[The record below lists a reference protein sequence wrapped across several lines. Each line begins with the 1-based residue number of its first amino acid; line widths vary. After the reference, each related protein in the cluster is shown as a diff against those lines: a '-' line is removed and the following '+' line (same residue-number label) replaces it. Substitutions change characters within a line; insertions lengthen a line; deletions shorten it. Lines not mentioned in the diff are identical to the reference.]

1 MTGSTPLAPQRREL
15 ILDIVRRE
23 GAVRVA
29 ALVEQLGVSDMTIRR
44 DLDVL
49 ARAGSV
55 EKVHGGAVRT
65 SATTA
70 DEPGFETKST
80 LESMAKAAV
89 AEAAAELVKPGSV
102 VAISGGTTTFAVAH
116 RLKEIPG
123 LTVVTNSLPVAELLR
138 PSGAGT
144 GPAGPTVLVT
154 GGAPTKSASLVGPLA
169 DQAIR
174 ALQVD
179 LLIVG
184 AHGVSERAGV
194 TTPNLAEAET
204 NRAMIAAATQ
214 LAVVA
219 DHSKWGIVGLSRFAS
234 LSEIDYFVS
243 DDGLGTQ
250 ARTVLGEQVGHL
262 ILADTPDTPDT
273 PGA

>member
-1 MTGSTPLAPQRREL
+1 MTESAPLAAQRREV
-15 ILDIVRRE
+15 ILDTVRRK

-55 EKVHGGAVRT
+55 EKVHGGAVST
-65 SATTA
+65 SGTTG

-80 LESMAKAAV
+80 LKSAAKAAV
-89 AEAAAELVKPGSV
+89 AESAAQLVQPGSV
-102 VAISGGTTTFAVAH
+102 VAISGGTTTYAVAH
-116 RLKEIPG
+116 RLRDIAN

-138 PSGAGT
+138 SFGREDGSA
-144 GPAGPTVLVT
+144 APTLLVT

-174 ALQVD
+174 SLQVD

-204 NRAMIAAATQ
+204 NRTLISAATR

-219 DHSKWGIVGLSRFAS
+219 DHSKWGVVGLSRFAD
-234 LSEIDYFVS
+234 LSDIDYFVS
-243 DDGLGTQ
+243 DDGLAEE
-250 ARTVLGEQVGHL
+250 ARTVLGEQVGRL
-262 ILADTPDTPDT
+262 ILADTQ
-273 PGA
+273 GA

>member
-1 MTGSTPLAPQRREL
+1 MVAQPGPLAAQRREL
-15 ILDIVRRE
+15 ILDIVRRK

-49 ARAGSV
+49 ARSGSV
-55 EKVHGGAVRT
+55 EKVHGGAVST
-65 SATTA
+65 SGTTA
-70 DEPGFETKST
+70 DEPGFEAKST
-80 LESMAKAAV
+80 LESAAKAAV
-89 AEAAAELVKPGSV
+89 ADAAAELVKPGSV
-102 VAISGGTTTFAVAH
+102 VAISGGTTTYAVAH
-116 RLKEIPG
+116 RLRDIAG

-138 PSGAGT
+138 PSEREDGAT
-144 GPAGPTVLVT
+144 GPTVLVT

-174 ALQVD
+174 SLQVD

-194 TTPNLAEAET
+194 TTPNLAEAQT
-204 NRAMIAAATQ
+204 NRTLISAATQ

-219 DHSKWGIVGLSRFAS
+219 DHSKWGIVGLSRFAE

-250 ARTVLGEQVGHL
+250 ARAVLGENVGRL
-262 ILADTPDTPDT
+262 ILA
-273 PGA
+273 GRH

>member
-1 MTGSTPLAPQRREL
+1 MTGSVPLASQRREL

-29 ALVEQLGVSDMTIRR
+29 ALVEQLGVSDMTVRR

-65 SATTA
+65 STTTA
-70 DEPGFETKST
+70 DEPLFETKSGLQST
-80 LESMAKAAV
+80 AKAAV
-89 AEAAAELVKPGSV
+89 AKAAADLVKPGGV
-102 VAISGGTTTFAVAH
+102 VAISGGTTAFAVAQ
-116 RLKEIPG
+116 RLKDVPG

-138 PSGAGT
+138 PSGSAT
-144 GPAGPTVLVT
+144 GPAGPTLLVT
-154 GGAPTKSASLVGPLA
+154 GGSPTKSASLVGPLA

-174 ALQVD
+174 SLQVD

-204 NRAMIAAATQ
+204 NRALISAARQ

-219 DHSKWGIVGLSRFAS
+219 DHSKWGIVGLSRFAE

-243 DDGLGTQ
+243 DDGLGSQ
-250 ARTVLGEQVGHL
+250 ARTVLGEHVGQL
-262 ILADTPDTPDT
+262 ILADSR
-273 PGA
+273 GA

>member
-1 MTGSTPLAPQRREL
+1 MGGTVTESAPLAAQRREV
-15 ILDIVRRE
+15 ILATVRRK

-55 EKVHGGAVRT
+55 EKVHGGAVST
-65 SATTA
+65 SGTTC

-80 LESMAKAAV
+80 LQSAAKAAV
-89 AEAAAELVKPGSV
+89 AEAAAQLVQPGSV
-102 VAISGGTTTFAVAH
+102 VAISGGTTTYAVAH
-116 RLKEIPG
+116 RLRDIAG
-123 LTVVTNSLPVAELLR
+123 LTVVTNSLPVADLLR
-138 PSGAGT
+138 STGAQDGSV
-144 GPAGPTVLVT
+144 GPALLVT

-174 ALQVD
+174 SLQVD

-204 NRAMIAAATQ
+204 NRTLISAATR

-219 DHSKWGIVGLSRFAS
+219 DHSKWGVVGLSRFAG
-234 LSEIDYFVS
+234 LSDIDYFVS
-243 DDGLGTQ
+243 DDGLSEE
-250 ARTVLGEQVGHL
+250 ARTALGEQVGRL
-262 ILADTPDTPDT
+262 ILADTQ
-273 PGA
+273 GA

>member
-1 MTGSTPLAPQRREL
+1 MPTGYATGKSALRYESSAKVLGNPLPILIGCSVQLISVWNSLEIIGWDCDGFGTAGGPAARSHPRYRAPQ
-15 ILDIVRRE
+15 

-55 EKVHGGAVRT
+55 EKVHGGAVST
-65 SATTA
+65 SGTTC

-80 LESMAKAAV
+80 LKSAAKAAV
-89 AEAAAELVKPGSV
+89 AEAAAQLVQPGSV
-102 VAISGGTTTFAVAH
+102 VAISGGTTTYAVAH
-116 RLKEIPG
+116 RLRDIAN

-138 PSGAGT
+138 SFGT
-144 GPAGPTVLVT
+144 EDGSAAPTLLVT

-174 ALQVD
+174 SLQVD
-179 LLIVG
+179 LVIVG

-194 TTPNLAEAET
+194 TTPT
-204 NRAMIAAATQ
+204 SRRRRPT
-214 LAVVA
+214 
-219 DHSKWGIVGLSRFAS
+219 GL
-234 LSEIDYFVS
+234 
-243 DDGLGTQ
+243 
-250 ARTVLGEQVGHL
+250 
-262 ILADTPDTPDT
+262 
-273 PGA
+273 

>member
-1 MTGSTPLAPQRREL
+1 MTESTPLAAQRREL
-15 ILDIVRRE
+15 ILDTVRRK

-29 ALVEQLGVSDMTIRR
+29 ALVEQLKVSDMTIRR

-65 SATTA
+65 SGTTS
-70 DEPGFETKST
+70 DEPGFETKFALKSA
-80 LESMAKAAV
+80 AKAAV
-89 AEAAAELVKPGSV
+89 ADAAAKLVKPGSV
-102 VAISGGTTTFAVAH
+102 VAISGGTTTYAVAH
-116 RLKEIPG
+116 RLRDIAG

-138 PSGAGT
+138 PSGRQEGID
-144 GPAGPTVLVT
+144 GPTLLVT

-169 DQAIR
+169 DQAIGS
-174 ALQVD
+174 LQVD

-194 TTPNLAEAET
+194 TTPNLAEAQT
-204 NRAMIAAATQ
+204 NRALISAAHR

-219 DHSKWGIVGLSRFAS
+219 DHSKWGIVGLSRFAE
-234 LSEIDYFVS
+234 LAEVDFFVS
-243 DDGLGTQ
+243 DDGLGAQ
-250 ARTVLGEQVGHL
+250 ARTVLGEKVGQL
-262 ILADTPDTPDT
+262 IVADTQTS
-273 PGA
+273 